1 MGDTFEYLVNAT
13 NIGKRND
20 KSRRSY
26 VSFGD
31 GCSEIEFTKACFDKL
46 VISLSKVDI
55 LRVKVDIVEEMKK
68 TC

>member
-1 MGDTFEYLVNAT
+1 MGDTYEYLVY
-13 NIGKRND
+13 IVDIKRKND

-31 GCSEIEFTKACFDKL
+31 VYFEIEFREACSSKL
-46 VISLSKVDI
+46 VISPRKVII
-55 LRVKVDIVEEMKK
+55 LRIKVEDMNK

>member
-1 MGDTFEYLVNAT
+1 MEDTLEYLVYVVNV
-13 NIGKRND
+13 GSRKE

-31 GCSEIEFTKACFDKL
+31 VCSEIEFTEACSGKL
-46 VISLSKVDI
+46 VISLSRVDI
-55 LRVKVDIVEEMKK
+55 LRIKVDDIEK

>member
-1 MGDTFEYLVNAT
+1 MVYEVN
-13 NIGKRND
+13 IRRRNN

-31 GCSEIEFTKACFDKL
+31 VYSKIGFTKACSGKL

-55 LRVKVDIVEEMKK
+55 LRIKIKETKK

>member
-1 MGDTFEYLVNAT
+1 MGDTSRYLVYEV
-13 NIGKRND
+13 NIRRRKD

-31 GCSEIEFTKACFDKL
+31 VYSEIDFKEACSSKL
-46 VISLSKVDI
+46 VISISRVDI
-55 LRVKVDIVEEMKK
+55 MRIEVADVKK

>member
-1 MGDTFEYLVNAT
+1 MGDTSKYLAYIV
-13 NIGKRND
+13 IVRSKKD

-31 GCSEIEFTKACFDKL
+31 AFSKIELTKACSGKL
-46 VISLSKVDI
+46 FISLSKVDI
-55 LRVKVDIVEEMKK
+55 LRIKVEDLEK